1 MADFKFEL
9 YLPGLNALMTSPE
22 VQALLD
28 EAGETVAGL
37 AGKDYA
43 TSPKTGRWVGFC
55 NVFPNSRRAAHENF
69 SDNTLLK
76 ALGASGLR
84 TKK

>member
-9 YLPGLNALMTSPE
+9 YLPGLNTLMTSTE

-28 EAGETVAGL
+28 DAGETVAQM
-37 AGKDYA
+37 AGSDYA
-43 TSPKTGRWVGFC
+43 SSPKTGRWVGFC
-55 NVFPNSRRAAHENF
+55 NVFPNSRRAAHENYME
-69 SDNTLLK
+69 NTLLK
-76 ALGASGLR
+76 ALSASGLR

>member
-1 MADFKFEL
+1 MADFKFEI

-22 VQALLD
+22 VQNLLD
-28 EAGETVAGL
+28 DAGDTVASM
-37 AGKDYA
+37 AGSDYA

-55 NVFPNSRRAAHENF
+55 NVFPNSRRAAHENYME
-69 SDNTLLK
+69 NTLLK
-76 ALGASGLR
+76 CLYASGLR